1 MQLEGKTIIVIS
13 RGLLICSDSVGSL
26 EDSCLSVSSVLCREI
41 RGEVRS
47 VLPFFFGY
55 FIRP

>member
-1 MQLEGKTIIVIS
+1 MQLEGKIIIVIS
-13 RGLLICSDSVGSL
+13 QGLLICSDSVSSL
-26 EDSCLSVSSVLCREI
+26 EDSCLSVSSILCREI
-41 RGEVRS
+41 QGEVRG